1 MERKYWVIWISIII
15 ALFNLVGCSN
25 NDSTQKPISSAEIY
39 DSSTNIEVN
48 TNYGVGAETEELE
61 TEELKTEELKTE
73 ELKTEETII
82 MNLVDP
88 GIYTFY
94 NEETQSY
101 LSYEENNLVLSETPS
116 NWWLNKV
123 REEDFYVY
131 AKDTELVLDIDNAW
145 VREGTTVK
153 LWNLTGYDVQLWN
166 IIHNENGTYT
176 IAYSGDNQYCLGFA
190 DKNAVLQIRDEMNPM
205 QEWKLVD
212 VSDTVPKQY
221 LSFESEGGIIQ
232 LQLPLDILS
241 VISES
246 RLQQWAN
253 ELEKAYYSFYELT
266 NFKPFDY
273 IIVEAYK
280 PSKHIGWVINNSNII
295 HIDNEFIYT
304 DLEKMAARECD
315 WNFCALHEMG
325 HMFDFGRPWN
335 FESELM
341 TDLKL
346 AYVLEKN
353 GVAAAPSEFKA
364 SDIFYGANIINAY
377 DILGSDFSKTYN
389 IFGCTERFL
398 EIKEDIG
405 WEPFKQTFHYFQEN
419 EVSYTGNTKQQKF
432 ENFVELL
439 SGYGNVD
446 VKSYF
451 SAEEWNTIMDKLN
464 E

>member
-25 NDSTQKPISSAEIY
+25 NDSTQKTVSSTEIY
-39 DSSTNIEVN
+39 DNSTDIEVN
-48 TNYGVGAETEELE
+48 ANYEVESE
-61 TEELKTEELKTE
+61 
-73 ELKTEETII
+73 TEETII
-82 MNLVDP
+82 TNLVDP

-123 REEDFYVY
+123 REEDFHVY

-166 IIHNENGTYT
+166 IIQNENGTYT

-280 PSKHIGWVINNSNII
+280 PSNHIGWVINNSNII

-315 WNFCALHEMG
+315 WNFCTLHEMG
-325 HMFDFGRPWN
+325 HMFDFDRPWN
-335 FESELM
+335 FESELL

-389 IFGCTERFL
+389 IFGCTKRFL

-405 WEPFKQTFHYFQEN
+405 WEPFKQTFHYFQAN
-419 EVSYTGNTKQQKF
+419 EVSYTGNSKQQKF

-451 SAEEWNTIMDKLN
+451 SVEEWNAIIDKLN